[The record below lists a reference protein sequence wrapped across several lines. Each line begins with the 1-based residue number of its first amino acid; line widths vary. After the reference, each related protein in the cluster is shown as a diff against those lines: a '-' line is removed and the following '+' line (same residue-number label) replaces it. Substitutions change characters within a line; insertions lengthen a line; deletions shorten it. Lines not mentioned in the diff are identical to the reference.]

1 LRGVYTL
8 YHLDS
13 FLTMIISE
21 EGNFSTPKEIENE
34 KNDDT
39 TTVMIH
45 DEATGELRKNTKAQ
59 EAL

>member
-1 LRGVYTL
+1 
-8 YHLDS
+8 
-13 FLTMIISE
+13 MIISE